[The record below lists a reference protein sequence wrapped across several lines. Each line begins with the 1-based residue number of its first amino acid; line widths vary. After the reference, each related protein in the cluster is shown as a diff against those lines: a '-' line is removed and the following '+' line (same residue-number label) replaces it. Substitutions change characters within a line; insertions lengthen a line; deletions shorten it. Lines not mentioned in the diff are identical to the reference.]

1 MYLSKAP
8 SSSAPR
14 TISVKL
20 SEFSVYIFSHLE
32 WLFNWLF
39 NLCSSP
45 NYKLSMFVN
54 EFQMVMIY
62 RLKSKMLSKL
72 QLGTIQTNSNTSDSL
87 HTLHFILLFNF
98 KMERYS

>member
-1 MYLSKAP
+1 
-8 SSSAPR
+8 
-14 TISVKL
+14 
-20 SEFSVYIFSHLE
+20 
-32 WLFNWLF
+32 
-39 NLCSSP
+39 
-45 NYKLSMFVN
+45 MFVN

>member
-1 MYLSKAP
+1 
-8 SSSAPR
+8 
-14 TISVKL
+14 
-20 SEFSVYIFSHLE
+20 
-32 WLFNWLF
+32 
-39 NLCSSP
+39 
-45 NYKLSMFVN
+45 MFVN

-87 HTLHFILLFNF
+87 HRLHFILLFNF